1 MQNGSV
7 SDFGYTNN
15 AIGNRTAMSRAGSA
29 FTTPDTISYSYNSR
43 SEVIGAVSNQN
54 SVYNYAY
61 NFDPIGNRLTANLAG
76 TSYNYTANMLNQ
88 YTVVNSNQPT
98 YDDDGNMLTNGNWT
112 YTWNGENRMV
122 QAVNG
127 NTKLQFV
134 YDYMGRRVEKKVFDG
149 DTVVSHKRFVYDD
162 YKQVEELDALNSN
175 SVLKRYSWQ
184 PEAVGLDVPLSM
196 TDVATAKNYAYTLDA
211 NKNVSD
217 LTDAQGNIVAHY
229 EYSPFGTHVATGSY
243 TGNPFRFSSEVF
255 DSETG
260 LIYYNY
266 RYYNPNLGRWIN
278 RDPIEEQGGWNLYTI
293 VQNCTVNIV
302 DALGFFGDGQR
313 KAGKGD
319 QLSIQVK
326 FFDGN
331 SIITISFGLEP
342 IPRGHSDFDQGD
354 VFDFTKPDN
363 GIAENPFTPWGIDK
377 HFQDRKKAQDRV
389 DAAIKSCK
397 KDAYERA
404 MHSLQD
410 SFSHHDAGFR
420 SYPFHGWHPKHW
432 FPGHLGAGTVPDNNE
447 TAWIDA
453 NKLTKQNNQKW
464 DKTCCKCGDEYNRR
478 SEGPCD

>member
-1 MQNGSV
+1 MKSPIGVTSSWNYEDKRNLLTQVQNGSV

-29 FTTPDTISYSYNSR
+29 FAAPDTISYSYNSR

-54 SVYNYAY
+54 SAYNYAY
-61 NFDPIGNRLTANLAG
+61 SFDPIGNRLTANLAG
-76 TSYNYTANMLNQ
+76 TSYNYTTNMLNQ

-98 YDDDGNMLTNGNWT
+98 YDDDGNMLTNGSWT

-134 YDYMGRRVEKKVFDG
+134 YDYMGRRIEKKVFDG
-149 DTVVSHKRFVYDD
+149 DTVVSHKRYVYDD

-184 PEAVGLDVPLSM
+184 PEAVGLEVPLSM

-217 LTDAQGNIVAHY
+217 LTDAQGNVVVHY
-229 EYSPFGTHVATGSY
+229 EYSPFGTHTATGSY

-278 RDPIEEQGGWNLYTI
+278 RDPILEFAFRGLFVNVTDNTTTFLETSSLTEKMPYLFTSNAPTDLLDNLGLLINIGAFKCSIKVSCQLGW
-293 VQNCTVNIV
+293 
-302 DALGFFGDGQR
+302 
-313 KAGKGD
+313 KAGVSYNKAKVTIYDSSGAKKGD
-319 QLSIQVK
+319 VS
-326 FFDGN
+326 
-331 SIITISFGLEP
+331 
-342 IPRGHSDFDQGD
+342 
-354 VFDFTKPDN
+354 
-363 GIAENPFTPWGIDK
+363 FTPGSVTVDIGCCSVEIICEVNVDFSK
-377 HFQDRKKAQDRV
+377 EEECRKKCQKKCKGLGSSSILGSKCRTRCFN
-389 DAAIKSCK
+389 SCVRK
-397 KDAYERA
+397 K
-404 MHSLQD
+404 
-410 SFSHHDAGFR
+410 
-420 SYPFHGWHPKHW
+420 
-432 FPGHLGAGTVPDNNE
+432 
-447 TAWIDA
+447 
-453 NKLTKQNNQKW
+453 
-464 DKTCCKCGDEYNRR
+464 
-478 SEGPCD
+478 

>member
-29 FTTPDTISYSYNSR
+29 FVTPDTISYSYNSR

-54 SVYNYAY
+54 SAYNYAY
-61 NFDPIGNRLTANLAG
+61 SFDPIGNRLTANLAG
-76 TSYNYTANMLNQ
+76 TSYNYTTNMLNQ

-98 YDDDGNMLTNGNWT
+98 YDDDGNMLTNGSWT

-134 YDYMGRRVEKKVFDG
+134 YDYMGRRIEKKVFDG
-149 DTVVSHKRFVYDD
+149 DNVASHKRYVYDD

-175 SVLKRYSWQ
+175 RVLKRYSWQ

-217 LTDAQGNIVAHY
+217 LTDAQGNVVAHY
-229 EYSPFGTHVATGSY
+229 EYSPFGTHTAIGSY

-266 RYYNPNLGRWIN
+266 RYYNPSLGRLSN
-278 RDPIEEQGGWNLYTI
+278 RDSIEEEGGWNLYVMVYNNMITWWDKLG
-293 VQNCTVNIV
+293 TKNII
-302 DALGFFGDGQR
+302 DY
-313 KAGKGD
+313 
-319 QLSIQVK
+319 
-326 FFDGN
+326 
-331 SIITISFGLEP
+331 LELYYDE
-342 IPRGHSDFDQGD
+342 I
-354 VFDFTKPDN
+354 
-363 GIAENPFTPWGIDK
+363 
-377 HFQDRKKAQDRV
+377 KKE
-389 DAAIKSCK
+389 I
-397 KDAYERA
+397 
-404 MHSLQD
+404 
-410 SFSHHDAGFR
+410 
-420 SYPFHGWHPKHW
+420 
-432 FPGHLGAGTVPDNNE
+432 
-447 TAWIDA
+447 
-453 NKLTKQNNQKW
+453 NKLMIK
-464 DKTCCKCGDEYNRR
+464 
-478 SEGPCD
+478 